1 MAESSSQDKT
11 EQPTPERL
19 RKARQEGQVPESQE
33 LYSGLM
39 VMALTIVLAL
49 TCGSL
54 IQEMISAIREGVS
67 FRLGAPMGQQG
78 LHHLMAAK
86 AGQVLLAMTPVA
98 LAGMGISIF
107 GGVIAGG
114 WTFAPGR
121 LKLRFETLN
130 PMTGFKNLFSARSV
144 VQLLTSVAKVSVIGI
159 VSWNYL
165 RNQMPTLETMTWMQ
179 PALILTTTG
188 QLLLGVMMRIAIAL
202 LVISGADLLYQRWS
216 HRRRLR
222 MTKQE
227 VKEETKQ
234 HEQGSEVKSRIRAI
248 QFATARRRV
257 LQEVPTADVVVVNPT
272 HVAVALR
279 YEAGGMDA
287 PVVVAKGGDLMC
299 ERIKE
304 VARAHHVPIVQK
316 PSLARMIFDTVKMG
330 EPIPQPLFVAV
341 AEVLAM
347 IYRLRAQRRLLPR

>member
-1 MAESSSQDKT
+1 MAESSTQDKT
-11 EQPTPERL
+11 EQPSAERL
-19 RKARQEGQVPESQE
+19 RKARQEGQLPESQE

-39 VMALTIVLAL
+39 VLALIIVLAL
-49 TCGSL
+49 TCGPL
-54 IQEMISAIREGVS
+54 TQEMISAIREGVS
-67 FRLGAPMGQQG
+67 FRLTQPMGQEG

-86 AGQVLLAMTPVA
+86 AGQALLAMAPVA
-98 LAGMGISIF
+98 AAGMVISIL
-107 GGVIAGG
+107 GSVIVGG
-114 WTFAPGR
+114 WTYSPGR
-121 LKLRFETLN
+121 MKLRFETLN
-130 PMTGFKNLFSARSV
+130 PMTGFKNLFSVRSI
-144 VQLLTSVAKVSVIGI
+144 VQLLTSVAKVTVISI

-165 RNQMPTLETMTWMQ
+165 RDHMPVLTNMTWLQ
-179 PALILTTTG
+179 PWQILVTTG
-188 QLLLGVMMRIAIAL
+188 DLLLGVMTRIAVCL
-202 LVISGADLLYQRWS
+202 LVIAAADLLYQRWS
-216 HRRRLR
+216 HRRKLR

-227 VKEETKQ
+227 VKEEHKQ
-234 HEQGSEVKSRIRAI
+234 HEQGSEVKGRIRAI

-279 YEAGGMDA
+279 YEAGAMAA

-299 ERIKE
+299 QRIKE
-304 VARAHHVPIVQK
+304 VARAHRVPIVQK
-316 PSLARMIFDTVKMG
+316 PSLARMIYDTVKIG